1 MALTGDHLTEFG
13 QLKELERAKRE
24 LNEMKLERD
33 VAKQERDATIQ
44 EFNTATQKLEEAF
57 DTIDSLKKSI
67 ALLESELAK
76 SQKVIHIRLKIQRKY
91 RVHSHRQGWAVYP
104 VFLHNR
110 IYCPILLP
118 PSRSRILHFRPSSC
132 LFR

>member
-1 MALTGDHLTEFG
+1 MALTGDHLTKFG
-13 QLKELERAKRE
+13 QLKELERAKKGM
-24 LNEMKLERD
+24 NEMELERD

-76 SQKVIHIRLKIQRKY
+76 SQK
-91 RVHSHRQGWAVYP
+91 
-104 VFLHNR
+104 
-110 IYCPILLP
+110 
-118 PSRSRILHFRPSSC
+118 
-132 LFR
+132 

>member
-13 QLKELERAKRE
+13 QLKE
-24 LNEMKLERD
+24 LERD

-67 ALLESELAK
+67 ALLES
-76 SQKVIHIRLKIQRKY
+76 
-91 RVHSHRQGWAVYP
+91 
-104 VFLHNR
+104 
-110 IYCPILLP
+110 
-118 PSRSRILHFRPSSC
+118 
-132 LFR
+132 

>member
-13 QLKELERAKRE
+13 QLKELERAKKE
-24 LNEMKLERD
+24 MNEMELERY

-76 SQKVIHIRLKIQRKY
+76 SQK
-91 RVHSHRQGWAVYP
+91 
-104 VFLHNR
+104 
-110 IYCPILLP
+110 
-118 PSRSRILHFRPSSC
+118 
-132 LFR
+132 

>member
-1 MALTGDHLTEFG
+1 MEQSSNVKPECNTKTAKKERAAAGHWICFENMALTGDHLIEFG
-13 QLKELERAKRE
+13 RLKERERAEKE
-24 LNEMKLERD
+24 MNEMELERD

-76 SQKVIHIRLKIQRKY
+76 SQKQ
-91 RVHSHRQGWAVYP
+91 ST
-104 VFLHNR
+104 
-110 IYCPILLP
+110 
-118 PSRSRILHFRPSSC
+118 SD
-132 LFR
+132 